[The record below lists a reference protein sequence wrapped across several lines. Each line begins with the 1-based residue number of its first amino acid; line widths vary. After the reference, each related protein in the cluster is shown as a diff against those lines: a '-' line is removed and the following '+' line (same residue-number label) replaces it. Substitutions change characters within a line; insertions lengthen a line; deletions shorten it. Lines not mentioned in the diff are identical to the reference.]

1 MGFEDNFIAAPKFHP
16 LCLSHFCISSLR
28 LYWAAMTMEGF
39 NDNFHAVP
47 SFTLLFAAFAS

>member
-1 MGFEDNFIAAPKFHP
+1 MGFEDNFIAGPKFHP

-47 SFTLLFAAFAS
+47 SFTLLFASFAS